1 MKTNLTRLERLYLT
15 AGLCL
20 IGFAVSVGCLMSR

>member
-1 MKTNLTRLERLYLT
+1 MFAHLTRLERLYLT

-20 IGFAVSVGCLMSR
+20 IGFLISISCM